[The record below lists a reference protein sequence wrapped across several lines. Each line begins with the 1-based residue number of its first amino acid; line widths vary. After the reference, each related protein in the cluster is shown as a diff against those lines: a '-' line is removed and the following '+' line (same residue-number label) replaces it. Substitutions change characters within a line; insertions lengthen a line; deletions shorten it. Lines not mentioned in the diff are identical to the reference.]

1 MQCGQEKSLDRKNKN
16 ALKCQYLFQPVDSI
30 NNYIAIA
37 GAETTVEKATICE
50 DRDNPGHLLQIIEFD
65 SYENA
70 MINND
75 LEVTKR
81 ASEEDTSNFGEVQFK
96 NLNVVQTFDLQ

>member
-1 MQCGQEKSLDRKNKN
+1 MKF
-16 ALKCQYLFQPVDSI
+16 FQIMEFTGTPEDAIDAI

-37 GAETTVEKATICE
+37 GAETKVKKATVCE
-50 DRDNPGHLLQIIEFD
+50 DRDNPGHLLQVIEFD
-65 SYENA
+65 SYEDA

-75 LEVTKR
+75 LEVTKK

-96 NLNVVQTFDLQ
+96 NLNVVQTFDLS